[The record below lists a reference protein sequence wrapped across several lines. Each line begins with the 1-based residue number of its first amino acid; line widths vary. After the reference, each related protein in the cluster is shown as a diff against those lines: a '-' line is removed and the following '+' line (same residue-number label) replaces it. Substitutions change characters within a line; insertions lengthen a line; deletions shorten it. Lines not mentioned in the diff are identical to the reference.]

1 MELPI
6 TRPTYVSYGDEV
18 EFDKFLEKLAR
29 KKHNGFIRIT
39 HASSEGHIIIK
50 DGTPVAASYDRYMK
64 SEAMEKILEIVNKM
78 ETLIELFEL
87 KESQIDYIIDIN
99 KVYKLEPSFSRKLKP
114 PKIEEHPKITPIKKP
129 TPKPKEPPTEEKPT
143 PKPKE
148 PPTEEKPTPKPK
160 EAPGLAETTKKP
172 LNREEVMKKY
182 GLKDIDEEEVEKV
195 LENYKGGAMTT
206 IDIERVELTLMNKIK
221 KAIIGIPNIKSVEV
235 MVFLENMPE
244 LEGDMKVLIERE
256 NTGLLSRLMG
266 GVMKEE
272 ELKEHIIDIIEMEI
286 KKTFRGYPEI
296 IEKFNVNIEIH

>member
-148 PPTEEKPTPKPK
+148 
-160 EAPGLAETTKKP
+160 APGLAETTKKP

-256 NTGLLSRLMG
+256 NTGLLSCLMG